1 MKLGNLSEI
10 ELEEVGLHEAEKTDN
25 YLILVNDTKVRVE
38 ELGITMQAG
47 VYCELNEVTYDFE
60 PDFAVTV
67 IYEDSREG
75 FYFEQDPM
83 LTALHNYCHITGKKL
98 NKDVSELECEVLWA
112 DREVQNG

>member
-1 MKLGNLSEI
+1 MKLSDVDSI
-10 ELEEVGLHEAEKTDN
+10 ELEDVMLHEAEKTDS
-25 YLILVNDTKVRVE
+25 YLILVNDTKVLVK

-47 VYCELNEVTYDFE
+47 VYCEWDIDKETYD

-67 IYEDSREG
+67 IYEEGKEG

-83 LTALHNYCHITGKKL
+83 LTALHNYCHITSKKL
-98 NKDVSELECEVLWA
+98 DKDVSELECEVLWA